1 MGIPDNMQYSALL
14 KLRSQHPAW
23 RLLAAEQCSFT
34 AAFLYQEFMYRNQRA
49 VPEEQLR
56 EDLANYICDLHDEGE
71 ANDILRPAS
80 DYLSI
85 WSDAQHSWL
94 RRFYV
99 NPGEPC
105 YDLTAAAQRAIEWLL
120 GLKKQS
126 FIGTESRI
134 RIVVDLLRELSW
146 DTNADMEQR
155 IMQLEQQKGIIER
168 EIDRLKSGGSTEVI
182 SPIQAKD
189 KYIHAAE
196 TARSILAD
204 FREVEE
210 NFRDLERNLMEQII
224 TWKKGKGE
232 LLERFFKDRDY
243 IQNSEQGRSFG
254 AFWDYLMNKT
264 SQQDM
269 EGYLEQI
276 LQRSELQEAEEQ
288 YDLRHIRRQWSE
300 AARQV
305 MDTVSNLSRQIRQYV
320 DEGYLEQER
329 YIYQQIKAAED
340 KALQL
345 KANMPRNMD
354 FMEMDKTSPEF
365 DFVMDRPLFV
375 PPRKPKLQGSDL
387 QQGEETGSVEA
398 MFSQAYVEKTQLKN
412 NIKELLKDRE
422 SVSLA
427 EVIEKYPVTMGLTEL
442 LTYMVIASGDSRSFT
457 DGLRQQLTVANSNRL
472 DINVEMDK
480 IVFYRQE
487 GG

>member
-1 MGIPDNMQYSALL
+1 M
-14 KLRSQHPAW
+14 
-23 RLLAAEQCSFT
+23 
-34 AAFLYQEFMYRNQRA
+34 
-49 VPEEQLR
+49 
-56 EDLANYICDLHDEGE
+56 
-71 ANDILRPAS
+71 
-80 DYLSI
+80 
-85 WSDAQHSWL
+85 
-94 RRFYV
+94 
-99 NPGEPC
+99 
-105 YDLTAAAQRAIEWLL
+105 
-120 GLKKQS
+120 
-126 FIGTESRI
+126 
-134 RIVVDLLRELSW
+134 
-146 DTNADMEQR
+146 
-155 IMQLEQQKGIIER
+155 
-168 EIDRLKSGGSTEVI
+168 
-182 SPIQAKD
+182 
-189 KYIHAAE
+189 
-196 TARSILAD
+196 
-204 FREVEE
+204 
-210 NFRDLERNLMEQII
+210 
-224 TWKKGKGE
+224 
-232 LLERFFKDRDY
+232 
-243 IQNSEQGRSFG
+243 
-254 AFWDYLMNKT
+254 
-264 SQQDM
+264 
-269 EGYLEQI
+269 
-276 LQRSELQEAEEQ
+276 
-288 YDLRHIRRQWSE
+288 
-300 AARQV
+300 
-305 MDTVSNLSRQIRQYV
+305 RQYA

-387 QQGEETGSVEA
+387 QQGEEAGSVEA

-487 GG
+487 G